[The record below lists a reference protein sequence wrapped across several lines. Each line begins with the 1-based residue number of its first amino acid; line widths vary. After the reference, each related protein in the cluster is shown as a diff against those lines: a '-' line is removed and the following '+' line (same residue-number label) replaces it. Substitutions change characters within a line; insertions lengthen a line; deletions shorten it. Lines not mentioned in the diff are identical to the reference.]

1 MIILGREPG
10 KMELG
15 EECPGGVA
23 SKESPSRWLRREEM
37 KTRES
42 MQQELHFCE
51 LIKKAEPVW
60 REVKDI

>member
-1 MIILGREPG
+1 
-10 KMELG
+10 ME
-15 EECPGGVA
+15 EECPEGAA
-23 SKESPSRWLRREEM
+23 SKESPSWWLRSEEM
-37 KTRES
+37 KNRES